1 MKTILRFIPKG
12 KKGTLKVFK
21 KPKLNIPKS
30 KIQNIPAQKTPTRF
44 TSVMSDKTVQTNQ
57 RKLLGDLPEFMGLS
71 QRATGDLAAES
82 VALKTMN
89 KKFFGTLRKEL
100 GRSRLRTAT
109 GIKGRKLKV
118 KTPTAPSLKQKQAGI
133 LKGSGLPTSKPALKL
148 AKSKGALKS
157 YKAATTK
164 SENVFRKTMEKFT
177 SKTKASPF
185 AKREAALKPGPT
197 GFGGERAQY
206 VTAMRDMGFETKGFY
221 QGMDKTGKISQRYAR
236 FLDRKKKK

>member
-100 GRSRLRTAT
+100 GRSRARTAT
-109 GIKGRKLKV
+109 GLK
-118 KTPTAPSLKQKQAGI
+118 TIRQ
-133 LKGSGLPTSKPALKL
+133 SKKVPKSAVTI

-157 YKAATTK
+157 YKAATAK

-185 AKREAALKPGPT
+185 AKKDLAVKTKKIDQGVLKQMGLDDREYFNP
-197 GFGGERAQY
+197 
-206 VTAMRDMGFETKGFY
+206 
-221 QGMDKTGKISQRYAR
+221 KTGKTFINTVRR
-236 FLDRKKKK
+236 DIFKKK

>member
-1 MKTILRFIPKG
+1 MIKRFKITGVSKKFKG
-12 KKGTLKVFK
+12 VQKLK
-21 KPKLNIPKS
+21 P
-30 KIQNIPAQKTPTRF
+30 QKTPGRF
-44 TSVMSDKTVQTNQ
+44 TSVMSDETVKANQ

-100 GRSRLRTAT
+100 GRSRARTAT
-109 GIKGRKLKV
+109 GLK
-118 KTPTAPSLKQKQAGI
+118 TIRQ
-133 LKGSGLPTSKPALKL
+133 SKKVPKSAVTI

-185 AKREAALKPGPT
+185 AKKDIAVKTKKIDQGVLKQMGLDDREYFNP
-197 GFGGERAQY
+197 
-206 VTAMRDMGFETKGFY
+206 
-221 QGMDKTGKISQRYAR
+221 KTGKTFINTPRGD
-236 FLDRKKKK
+236 FFKRKK

>member
-1 MKTILRFIPKG
+1 MIKRFKITGVSKKFKG
-12 KKGTLKVFK
+12 VQKLK
-21 KPKLNIPKS
+21 P
-30 KIQNIPAQKTPTRF
+30 QKAPGRF
-44 TSVMSDKTVQTNQ
+44 TSVMSDETVKANQ

-100 GRSRLRTAT
+100 GRSRARTAT
-109 GIKGRKLKV
+109 GLK
-118 KTPTAPSLKQKQAGI
+118 TIRQ
-133 LKGSGLPTSKPALKL
+133 SKKVPKSAVTI

-157 YKAATTK
+157 YKAATSK

-221 QGMDKTGKISQRYAR
+221 EGMDKTGKISKRYAK

>member
-21 KPKLNIPKS
+21 KTKLNIPKS
-30 KIQNIPAQKTPTRF
+30 KIQNIPAQKSPSRF
-44 TSVMSDKTVQTNQ
+44 VKVGDAEKAKQAQ
-57 RKLLGDLPEFMGLS
+57 RDLLGDVPEYMGMS
-71 QRATGDLAAES
+71 NKAIGEMASES

-89 KKFFGTLRKEL
+89 KKFFKTLNKEL
-100 GRSRLRTAT
+100 SRSRLRTAT

-133 LKGSGLPTSKPALKL
+133 FKGSGLPASKPALKL

-157 YKAATTK
+157 YKRATTK

-177 SKTKASPF
+177 SKSKASPF
-185 AKREAALKPGPT
+185 AKRSKAVQKQSDALADSREIQFQKKI
-197 GFGGERAQY
+197 FK
-206 VTAMRDMGFETKGFY
+206 DMGF
-221 QGMDKTGKISQRYAR
+221 
-236 FLDRKKKK
+236 

>member
-1 MKTILRFIPKG
+1 MIKRFKITGVSKKFKG
-12 KKGTLKVFK
+12 VQKLK
-21 KPKLNIPKS
+21 P
-30 KIQNIPAQKTPTRF
+30 QKTPSRF
-44 TSVMSDKTVQTNQ
+44 TSVMSDETVKANQ

-100 GRSRLRTAT
+100 GRSRAKTAT
-109 GIKGRKLKV
+109 GLRTIRQTRKV
-118 KTPTAPSLKQKQAGI
+118 P
-133 LKGSGLPTSKPALKL
+133 KL
-148 AKSKGALKS
+148 AVTKAKSKGALKS
-157 YKAATTK
+157 YKTATTK

-185 AKREAALKPGPT
+185 AKREAGLKPGPT
-197 GFGGERAQY
+197 GFGGEKAQY

>member
-100 GRSRLRTAT
+100 GRSRARTAT
-109 GIKGRKLKV
+109 GLK
-118 KTPTAPSLKQKQAGI
+118 TIRQ
-133 LKGSGLPTSKPALKL
+133 SKKVPKSAVTI

-157 YKAATTK
+157 YKAATAK

-221 QGMDKTGKISQRYAR
+221 EGMDKTGKISKRYAK

>member
-1 MKTILRFIPKG
+1 MIKRFKITGVSKKFKG
-12 KKGTLKVFK
+12 VQKLK
-21 KPKLNIPKS
+21 P
-30 KIQNIPAQKTPTRF
+30 QKTPSRF
-44 TSVMSDKTVQTNQ
+44 TSVMSDETVKANQ

-89 KKFFGTLRKEL
+89 KKFFKTLNKEL
-100 GRSRLRTAT
+100 NRSRLRTAT

-133 LKGSGLPTSKPALKL
+133 FKGSGLPTSKPILKL

-177 SKTKASPF
+177 SRTKASPF
-185 AKREAALKPGPT
+185 AKKDVAVKQKSISQSALKQMGLDDREYFDPKSGKT
-197 GFGGERAQY
+197 FIN
-206 VTAMRDMGFETKGFY
+206 TARGD
-221 QGMDKTGKISQRYAR
+221 
-236 FLDRKKKK
+236 FLKKKKKI

>member
-1 MKTILRFIPKG
+1 MIKKFIIKG
-12 KKGTLKVFK
+12 VSKKFKGVQKLK
-21 KPKLNIPKS
+21 P
-30 KIQNIPAQKTPTRF
+30 QKTPTRF
-44 TSVMSDKTVQTNQ
+44 TSVMSDKTVQANQ

-100 GRSRLRTAT
+100 GRSRARTAT
-109 GIKGRKLKV
+109 GLK
-118 KTPTAPSLKQKQAGI
+118 TIRQ
-133 LKGSGLPTSKPALKL
+133 SKKVPKSAVTI

-157 YKAATTK
+157 YKAATVK

-185 AKREAALKPGPT
+185 AKKDIAVKTKKIDQGVLKQMGLDDREYFNP
-197 GFGGERAQY
+197 
-206 VTAMRDMGFETKGFY
+206 
-221 QGMDKTGKISQRYAR
+221 KTGKTFINTPRGD
-236 FLDRKKKK
+236 FFKRKK

>member
-1 MKTILRFIPKG
+1 MIKRFIIKG
-12 KKGTLKVFK
+12 VSKKFKGVQKLK
-21 KPKLNIPKS
+21 P
-30 KIQNIPAQKTPTRF
+30 QKTPTRF
-44 TSVMSDKTVQTNQ
+44 TSVMSDKTVQANQ

-100 GRSRLRTAT
+100 GRSRARTAT
-109 GIKGRKLKV
+109 GLK
-118 KTPTAPSLKQKQAGI
+118 TIRQ
-133 LKGSGLPTSKPALKL
+133 SKKVPKSAVTI

-157 YKAATTK
+157 YKAATVK

-185 AKREAALKPGPT
+185 AKKDIAVKTKKIDQGVLKQMGLDDREYFNP
-197 GFGGERAQY
+197 
-206 VTAMRDMGFETKGFY
+206 
-221 QGMDKTGKISQRYAR
+221 KTGKTFINTPRGD
-236 FLDRKKKK
+236 FFKRKK

>member
-30 KIQNIPAQKTPTRF
+30 KIQNIPAEKTPTRF

-89 KKFFGTLRKEL
+89 KNLGTLRKEL
-100 GRSRLRTAT
+100 GRSRARTAT
-109 GIKGRKLKV
+109 GLKLLDKV
-118 KTPTAPSLKQKQAGI
+118 KKVPKSAVTI
-133 LKGSGLPTSKPALKL
+133 
-148 AKSKGALKS
+148 AKSKG
-157 YKAATTK
+157 
-164 SENVFRKTMEKFT
+164 
-177 SKTKASPF
+177 
-185 AKREAALKPGPT
+185 
-197 GFGGERAQY
+197 
-206 VTAMRDMGFETKGFY
+206 D
-221 QGMDKTGKISQRYAR
+221 
-236 FLDRKKKK
+236 

>member
-1 MKTILRFIPKG
+1 MIKRFKITGVSKKFKG
-12 KKGTLKVFK
+12 VQKLK
-21 KPKLNIPKS
+21 P
-30 KIQNIPAQKTPTRF
+30 QKTPSRF
-44 TSVMSDKTVQTNQ
+44 TSVMSDETVKANQ

-71 QRATGDLAAES
+71 QRATGELAAEGL
-82 VALKTMN
+82 AIKTMN

-133 LKGSGLPTSKPALKL
+133 FKGSGLPTSKPILKL

-177 SKTKASPF
+177 SRTKASPF
-185 AKREAALKPGPT
+185 AKKDVAVKQKSISQSALKQMGLDDREYFDPKSGKT
-197 GFGGERAQY
+197 FIN
-206 VTAMRDMGFETKGFY
+206 TARGD
-221 QGMDKTGKISQRYAR
+221 
-236 FLDRKKKK
+236 FLKKKKKI